1 MVNAVGFDMA
11 LLLYANETEGK
22 ELAIDICY
30 GYMALAVFGFYEQT
44 KVFAQ
49 FVKHFGFISS
59 FSNLWLALV
68 GKMMFGNGT

>member
-11 LLLYANETEGK
+11 LLLDANKTEGK
-22 ELAIDICY
+22 ELAIEICY

-49 FVKHFGFISS
+49 FVKHPGFISS
-59 FSNLWLALV
+59 FSELGLALV
-68 GKMMFGNGT
+68 GKMILGNGT